1 MGPNSL
7 VFTWGRRGKDVI
19 LKDVFLPSMLYE
31 KLLPYEAAYLILE
44 AYISYHG
51 KYKRI
56 TKRARLRF
64 EHRDWHGIQAD
75 SRERISLYREMVG
88 ETKAKLQLMLGEQ
101 TGDRAMWLATKVN
114 YAHEI
119 ANFNTRNIAE
129 TFYNS
134 VFRHMH
140 HGILGKDE
148 ELMFVHRSGS
158 YREFRSAK
166 PIYFSLNLA
175 GSYDLTVRY
184 LLDYFPFETPFEDL
198 ERDRNYLARRLR
210 EWVEKFAAPGFP
222 VELEVLKSV
231 FFRNK
236 AAYIV
241 GRLIQHGK
249 PTPVIIPILH
259 GKTGL
264 VIDAM
269 LLDDRDVSTIFSY
282 NRSYFLVDVDIV
294 SEMVDFL
301 KSILPTK
308 SLGVLY
314 NSIGFEKHGKTVF
327 YRDFETHLLQSEDH
341 FQYPSGI
348 KGMVMTV
355 FTLPSYPYVIKIIK
369 DRFAPP
375 KQVTFEEVVER
386 YELVNRHDRVG
397 RMADSYLFNQLSLP
411 RKRIAADVLAELQE
425 ECASRIEIKGQ
436 ELILKHCY
444 IEKRMIPL
452 DVYLRTADPEEVRD
466 AINEYGKAI
475 KEMAAVNIFPG
486 DMLLKNFG
494 VTRLGR
500 VVFYDY
506 DEIGFL
512 TDYNFRRI
520 PEPRNEW
527 EEMSGEPYYHVGP
540 NDVFPEE
547 FLRFLIADPEQRR
560 LLLELHGDLFEVEFW
575 HRVQA
580 LHRANKV
587 VTVYPYRR
595 RHAFKHMYGG
605 EPRLPYF
612 VGDS

>member
-1 MGPNSL
+1 
-7 VFTWGRRGKDVI
+7 
-19 LKDVFLPSMLYE
+19 MLYK

-75 SRERISLYREMVG
+75 SRERISLYKEMVG
-88 ETKAKLQLMLGEQ
+88 QTKHKLQDLLGEQ
-101 TGDRAMWLATKVN
+101 AADRSVWLATKMH

-134 VFRHMH
+134 VFRHVH
-140 HGILGKDE
+140 HGMLGKDD
-148 ELMFVHRSGS
+148 ELMFVYRSGS
-158 YREFRSAK
+158 YREFRSTK
-166 PIYFSLNLA
+166 PIYFSLNIA
-175 GSYDLTVRY
+175 GSYDLTMRY
-184 LLDYFPFETPFEDL
+184 LLDYFPFETPFENL
-198 ERDRNYLARRLR
+198 ERDRGYLARCLR
-210 EWVEKFAAPGFP
+210 EWVQEHGAPDFP
-222 VELEVLKSV
+222 IELEVLKSV

-241 GRLIQHGK
+241 GRLIQHGR
-249 PTPVIIPILH
+249 PTPVVIPILN
-259 GKTGL
+259 GENGL

-301 KSILPTK
+301 KSIMPSK

-327 YRDFETHLLQSEDH
+327 FRDFERHLLQSEDH
-341 FQYPSGI
+341 FQYPAGI

-355 FTLPSYPYVIKIIK
+355 FTLPSYPYVFKVIK

-375 KQVTFEEVVER
+375 KQVTFHEVVER

-397 RMADSYLFNQLSLP
+397 RMADSYLFNALSLP
-411 RKRIAADVLAELQE
+411 LKRIDPEVLHELQT
-425 ECASRIEIKGQ
+425 ECASRIEIKEQ
-436 ELILKHCY
+436 ELVLKHVY

-452 DVYLRTADPEEVRD
+452 DVYLRSAEPDEVREV
-466 AINEYGKAI
+466 INEYGKAI

-500 VVFYDY
+500 VVFYD
-506 DEIGFL
+506 
-512 TDYNFRRI
+512 
-520 PEPRNEW
+520 
-527 EEMSGEPYYHVGP
+527 
-540 NDVFPEE
+540 
-547 FLRFLIADPEQRR
+547 
-560 LLLELHGDLFEVEFW
+560 
-575 HRVQA
+575 
-580 LHRANKV
+580 
-587 VTVYPYRR
+587 
-595 RHAFKHMYGG
+595 
-605 EPRLPYF
+605 
-612 VGDS
+612 